1 MKKNKKIYIA
11 IISFILIMLLAIYM
25 YKNISIQKNAEDEY
39 QDYTPQEEIS

>member
-25 YKNISIQKNAEDEY
+25 YKNKNVH
-39 QDYTPQEEIS
+39 